1 VFVDKLEV
9 FGFKS
14 FSQRLELSFGSGI
27 SGVIGPN
34 GCGKSNVVDA
44 FRWVLGEQSTKQL
57 RGDKMEDVIFN
68 GTRDIRPLS
77 MAEVHLTLVNDKGL
91 LPVEYDTVTVGRRLY
106 RSGQSEYTINRQP
119 CRLKDVRDLFL
130 DTGMGSHA
138 YSVIERQMVD
148 NVLSDTTGHRRF
160 LFEEASGIMKYKTRK
175 KEALG
180 KLESTQADLTRLSDI
195 IHEVGR
201 ETESLKRQVGKAER
215 YREIKGELKGLE
227 LSLYYRRLSDLST
240 RLGSLADSGAT
251 LSTAEQ
257 QAEAALIAAEGRLE
271 QLRLESIMA
280 DRQLAGARE
289 DLARLDGEITDRNHR
304 ILVLSERDAATRQR
318 IDAARERIAVLSMR
332 REENEADG
340 IRAEEARRGHEAA
353 LVVES
358 ERLTALDGRFRELD
372 GQFRERREDV
382 GKKKQLSL
390 DLFQERM
397 KREGD
402 LRQCLSEL
410 AQIEAAETALELEK
424 GGLSARRDEIIQRL
438 TEGRLAVAELVERID
453 SANLNVAELVER
465 IAAADHQ
472 AREHAE
478 VEALAR
484 QEAAGVTS
492 SLNTLENLRSS
503 YDGFDPGVRRIMLDH
518 GQEGA
523 VLGTVADLVRVPA
536 EWVEALRPVLGGW
549 MQHVVTHS
557 VDDARGLIRKLA
569 DESAGYVNFL
579 PLDLMVPREHPL
591 LPAHPGVIG
600 QARNFVTAPPE
611 VRALVDH
618 LLGDVLV
625 VENLGRALELA
636 AEDQWSAWRFVTA
649 DGELLDGIRLGG
661 GKGGDR
667 SHDLLERERE
677 IATMGAR
684 LAELALDVQRHERAR
699 QEALGERIVAETEL
713 DEVRRTVT
721 GLLAERA
728 SREAE
733 VGRLEGERNGVDERE
748 ADLVLRAAS
757 HQARREALADN
768 RHRLEGALNTASDDS
783 QTAEAAYHQEE
794 TALALLDAERESA
807 RSVLQETRIAAATR
821 EAALSECR
829 ERIERVKATARE
841 ISADNERC
849 LLDVSEGE
857 ERLIQL
863 AADMTVLAAE
873 VEQLHGGRDGRVQ
886 AVAEK
891 DRIVVDLNV
900 SVDLAEGSAR
910 EARKAS
916 SELRERAHGE
926 ELLRTELKGEWRNL
940 EVRLYEDYD
949 LSTNEL
955 LLTPRDWPVTEA
967 GEDVVL
973 EIVETD
979 VVELKDKLK
988 RLGPV
993 NLLAIEEYEEK
1004 STRLTFLKEQ
1014 FDDLIRARDSL
1025 HEAIAQIN
1033 STASNLFIETFRQV
1047 QENFQKTFLV
1057 LFQGGECSLTLVGD
1071 DPLECEIEIVA
1082 KPRGKKPQ
1090 SIAQLSSGERAL
1102 TAIALL
1108 FAIYLVK
1115 PSPFCILDEVDA
1127 PLDDANVDRF
1137 VAMIREFSTR
1147 TQFIVITHNKKTME
1161 ACDTLYGVTMQTPGI
1176 SQVVS
1181 VKLSEAE
1188 EVLEGR
1194 KTTARRPGRLDARE
1208 MLPALAMPDGHEM
1221 ATAGIE
1227 DSLEP
1232 ATSDSHD
1239 GAPDDADTIH
1249 VDPITQ

>member
-44 FRWVLGEQSTKQL
+44 FRWVLGEQSSKQL

-68 GTRDIRPLS
+68 GTRDIRPMS

-175 KEALG
+175 KEALT
-180 KLESTQADLTRLSDI
+180 KLDATQTDLTRLSDI
-195 IHEVGR
+195 IHEVER

-215 YREIKGELKGLE
+215 YRELRGKLKDLE
-227 LSLYYRRLSDLST
+227 LSLYYRRLSDLAT
-240 RLGSLADSGAT
+240 RLDSLASSGAT

-257 QAEAALIAAEGRLE
+257 EAEAALSAAEGTLE
-271 QLRLESIMA
+271 QLRMQAIMA

-289 DLARLDGEITDRNHR
+289 DLARLDGEITERNHR
-304 ILVLSERDAATRQR
+304 ITVLKEREASTRQR
-318 IDAARERIAVLSMR
+318 IDAARERIAVLALR

-340 IRAEEARRGHEAA
+340 LRAEEARKGHEAA
-353 LVVES
+353 LAVES
-358 ERLTALDGRFRELD
+358 ERLTALDARFRELD
-372 GQFRERREDV
+372 ARFKAQREDV

-390 DLFQERM
+390 DLFQERL

-402 LRQCLSEL
+402 LRQCLAEL
-410 AQIEAAETALELEK
+410 EQIAAAQAALETEKEGLVARRAEIAGRLDEARVAVAAHASDIEAAETTAA
-424 GGLSARRDEIIQRL
+424 GLA
-438 TEGRLAVAELVERID
+438 ERIN
-453 SANLNVAELVER
+453 AAER
-465 IAAADHQ
+465 A
-472 AREHAE
+472 AREHHDDE
-478 VEALAR
+478 VVA
-484 QEAAGVTS
+484 QKDAAGVAS
-492 SLNTLENLRSS
+492 SLNMLESLRRS
-503 YDGFDPGVRRIMLDH
+503 YDGFDPGVRKVMLDH
-518 GQEGA
+518 ADE
-523 VLGTVADLVRVPA
+523 VSGTVADLVRVPA

-549 MQHVVTHS
+549 LQHVVTRN
-557 VDDARGLIRKLA
+557 VDDARRLIRGLSA
-569 DESAGYVNFL
+569 DGAGYVNFL
-579 PLDLMVPREHPL
+579 PLDRLSIHDHHL
-591 LPAHPGVIG
+591 LPAHPGVLG
-600 QARNFVTAPPE
+600 RAANFVTAPAE
-611 VRALVDH
+611 ARALVDH

-625 VENLGRALELA
+625 VDTLERALELSGDPA
-636 AEDQWSAWRFVTA
+636 WSGWRYVTA
-649 DGELLDGIRLGG
+649 DGELLDGVRLGG
-661 GKGGDR
+661 GRGGDR
-667 SHDLLERERE
+667 AGDLLERDRE
-677 IATMGAR
+677 IATLTER
-684 LAELALDVQRHERAR
+684 LAGLNADIARHERAR
-699 QEALGERIVAETEL
+699 QEALGERIVAEGEL
-713 DEVRRTVT
+713 DELRRTIA
-721 GLLAERA
+721 GLLARRA
-728 SREAE
+728 AREAE

-748 ADLVLRAAS
+748 ADLVLREAS
-757 HQARREALADN
+757 HTARIAALADN
-768 RHRLEGALNTASDDS
+768 RHRLEAALDAASDDS
-783 QTAEAAYHQEE
+783 RTAETAYQEE
-794 TALALLDAERESA
+794 EAALMRLDADRESA
-807 RSVLQETRIAAATR
+807 RSVLNETRIAAATR

-841 ISADNERC
+841 IEVDNERC
-849 LLDVSEGE
+849 VVEVADGE
-857 ERLIQL
+857 ERLVTL
-863 AADMTVLAAE
+863 AADVEVLAAE
-873 VEQLHGGRDGRVQ
+873 VQQLHGGRDGRVEAVNEKDR
-886 AVAEK
+886 AVAE
-891 DRIVVDLNV
+891 LAV
-900 SVDLAEGSAR
+900 SVSAADGAAR
-910 EARKAS
+910 EARKAA

-926 ELLRTELKGEWRNL
+926 ELLRTELKAEWRNL

-949 LSTNEL
+949 QTTQEL
-955 LLTPRDWPVTEA
+955 LSAPRDWPVTEA
-967 GEDVVL
+967 GEDAVL
-973 EIVETD
+973 EVVETD
-979 VVELKDKLK
+979 VLEYKEKIK

-1004 STRLTFLKEQ
+1004 ATRLTFLKGQ
-1014 FDDLIRARDSL
+1014 FDDLVQARDSL
-1025 HEAIAQIN
+1025 NEAIAQIN
-1033 STASNLFIETFRQV
+1033 TTASDLFLSTFRQV

-1057 LFQGGECSLTLVGD
+1057 LFQGGECSLTLTGD

-1082 KPRGKKPQ
+1082 KPRGKRPQ

-1137 VAMIREFSTR
+1137 VAMIREFSSR

-1161 ACDTLYGVTMQTPGI
+1161 ACDTLYGVTMQTAGI

-1181 VKLSEAE
+1181 VKLNEADA
-1188 EVLEGR
+1188 VLEG
-1194 KTTARRPGRLDARE
+1194 KKGVAAGAKPGRIDARE
-1208 MLPALAMPDGHEM
+1208 ELPAMALPDGS
-1221 ATAGIE
+1221 
-1227 DSLEP
+1227 SLDAPGSDEP
-1232 ATSDSHD
+1232 V
-1239 GAPDDADTIH
+1239 
-1249 VDPITQ
+1249 VDPALQ

>member
-1 VFVDKLEV
+1 MFVDKLEV

-77 MAEVHLTLVNDKGL
+77 MAEVHLTLVNDKGI
-91 LPVEYDTVTVGRRLY
+91 LPVEFDTVTVGRRLY

-148 NVLSDTTGHRRF
+148 NVLSDNTGHRRF

-180 KLESTQADLTRLSDI
+180 KLEATQTDLTRLSDI

-215 YREIKGELKGLE
+215 YREIRGELKKLE
-227 LSLYYRRLSDLST
+227 LSLYYRRLSDLSV

-251 LSTAEQ
+251 LSSAELA
-257 QAEAALIAAEGRLE
+257 AEAALIAAEGRLE

-280 DRQLAGARE
+280 DRLLSGARE

-304 ILVLSERDAATRQR
+304 IMVLSERDASTRQR
-318 IDAARERIAVLSMR
+318 IDTARERIAILSLR
-332 REENEADG
+332 REENEAEG
-340 IRAEEARRGHEAA
+340 IRAEEARKGHEAA
-353 LVVES
+353 LSVES
-358 ERLTALDGRFRELD
+358 ERLTSLDGRFRELD
-372 GQFRERREDV
+372 NQFRERREDV

-410 AQIEAAETALELEK
+410 AQIEVAQAALEVEK
-424 GGLSARRDEIIQRL
+424 SGLTIRRDEIMGRL
-438 TEGRLAVAELVERID
+438 TEGQEAVAEQIRQIE
-453 SANLNVAELVER
+453 SANQATAELVDR
-465 IAAADHQ
+465 IGVADRR
-472 AREHAE
+472 AREEAE

-492 SLNTLENLRSS
+492 SLNMLENLRRS
-503 YDGFDPGVRRIMLDH
+503 YEGFDPGVRRIMLDH
-518 GQEGA
+518 GQEEA

-549 MQHVVTHS
+549 MQHVVTRN
-557 VDDARGLIRKLA
+557 VDDARALIRNLS

-579 PLDLMVPREHPL
+579 PLDRLVPQEHPL
-591 LPAHPGVIG
+591 LPTHPGVIG
-600 QARNFVTAPPE
+600 QARNFVTAPAE
-611 VRALVDH
+611 VRVLVDH

-625 VENLGRALELA
+625 VDHFDRALELA
-636 AEDQWSAWRFVTA
+636 ADEQWSNWRFVTA
-649 DGELLDGIRLGG
+649 DGEMLDGVRLGG

-667 SHDLLERERE
+667 SGDLLERERE
-677 IATMGAR
+677 IANMGAR
-684 LAELALDVQRHERAR
+684 LEELELDIKRHERAR
-699 QEALGERIVAETEL
+699 QEALGERIVADTALE
-713 DEVRRTVT
+713 EVRRRVN

-728 SREAE
+728 AREAE
-733 VGRLEGERNGVDERE
+733 VGRLTGERNGVDERE
-748 ADLVLRAAS
+748 ADLILREAS
-757 HQARREALADN
+757 HLARREALSDN
-768 RHRLEGALNTASDDS
+768 RHRLEGALHVASDDS
-783 QTAEAAYHQEE
+783 QTAEDAYHREE
-794 TALALLDAERESA
+794 TGLALLDSEREAS

-829 ERIERVKATARE
+829 ERLERVRSTARE
-841 ISADNERC
+841 LAADNERC
-849 LLDVSEGE
+849 LLDVTEGE

-863 AADMTVLAAE
+863 AEDITILAVE
-873 VEQLHGGRDGRVQ
+873 VERLHGGRDGRVL

-891 DRIVVDLNV
+891 DRVVADLNV
-900 SVDLAEGSAR
+900 SVETAESAAR
-910 EARKAS
+910 ETRKAA
-916 SELRERAHGE
+916 SELREQAHGE

-955 LLTPRDWPVTEA
+955 LLVPRDWPVTEA
-967 GEDVVL
+967 GEDAVL
-973 EIVETD
+973 EVVETD

-1025 HEAIAQIN
+1025 NEAIQQIN
-1033 STASNLFIETFRQV
+1033 TTAAELFLSTFRQV

-1057 LFQGGECSLTLVGD
+1057 LFQGGECSLALVGD

-1082 KPRGKKPQ
+1082 KPRGKRPQ

-1137 VAMIREFSTR
+1137 VAMIREFSSR

-1188 EVLEGR
+1188 GVLEGR
-1194 KTTARRPGRLDARE
+1194 KAVSGRAGILDARE
-1208 MLPALAMPDGHEM
+1208 MLPAMALPDGREL
-1221 ATAGIE
+1221 ARGLDPLAGRAEAEENDRTA
-1227 DSLEP
+1227 DP
-1232 ATSDSHD
+1232 ATR
-1239 GAPDDADTIH
+1239 AL